1 MKNLRTIIISIAVL
15 IILLAFVW
23 AMNSRDDS
31 VATVTDG
38 GSTTTDVE
46 THTSPNEEAQAES
59 AEDVRKPKVTA
70 EENPVVRLEKM
81 NLGKTPQEKMERVL
95 PKSEIDPKKPPQ
107 WTKVI
112 ARPAV
117 PGEPQDPF
125 VAPPIKVDP
134 KRTPQP
140 EVPRHS
146 AGVYEEPK

>member
-15 IILLAFVW
+15 IMLLALVW
-23 AMNSRDDS
+23 AMNSRDNS
-31 VATVTDG
+31 VATVQDAEKAVTDIHTDG
-38 GSTTTDVE
+38 SQEND
-46 THTSPNEEAQAES
+46 SQADS
-59 AEDVRKPKVTA
+59 AKDIRKPEVTA
-70 EENPVVRLEKM
+70 EENPVVRLKKM

-117 PGEPQDPF
+117 PGEPPDPF

-146 AGVYEEPK
+146 AGVYTETK